1 MTNSDQDVPLASPL
15 QNTIRLVGASLLALF
30 ALGMIAGIIASASKH
45 NGFSLKAIAL
55 LIIPI
60 LLVTAAWRVITP
72 ALKASRLPKG
82 PRMRQ
87 AQIALYGTF
96 SLGIVIGLLLAFN
109 PKGNIMNPLAIITA
123 TTTISPLI
131 VVGLIAST
139 LVGFWLSVLWLRNID
154 EHERAAHDFGAVL
167 SLYSYVALSAGWW
180 ILWRGG
186 FVNVPD
192 GLVIFCTVIVIWTIG
207 WLYRRFT

>member
-1 MTNSDQDVPLASPL
+1 MTNSDQNVLPASPL
-15 QNTIRLVGASLLALF
+15 QNAVRLVGAVLLALF

-45 NGFSLKAIAL
+45 NGFSLKSIAL

-60 LLVTAAWRVITP
+60 VLVTAAWRVMIP

-87 AQIALYGTF
+87 AQIALYGSF
-96 SLGIVIGLLLAFN
+96 LFGIVAGLILAFN
-109 PKGNIMNPLAIITA
+109 AKGNISDLLAIFTA
-123 TTTISPLI
+123 QTTISPLI
-131 VVGLIAST
+131 VVVLFAST
-139 LVGFWLSVLWLRNID
+139 IVGFWLSILWLRNID

-192 GLVIFCTVIVIWTIG
+192 GLVIFCTVLVVWTIG